1 MYIKQ
6 VNIPPP
12 YLILCVT
19 VIKQIKTMKDNT
31 DDIQLYGKVLNRT
44 TPIWS
49 DVITSFLFLSHLIG
63 NMHTAHTL
71 IVDMTDDATGTPV
84 YYRMLRWTYTGQF
97 LYFRSELKHVR
108 NNIFIVTE

>member
-6 VNIPPP
+6 INIPLP

-31 DDIQLYGKVLNRT
+31 DDIQQYGIIMYRT

-49 DVITSFLFLSHLIG
+49 DVITSFLFLYALIG
-63 NMHTAHTL
+63 NMHTAYIL
-71 IVDMTDDATGTPV
+71 IVKQ
-84 YYRMLRWTYTGQF
+84 YQE
-97 LYFRSELKHVR
+97 S
-108 NNIFIVTE
+108 